1 MPELTQAPENG
12 NPQAAADLAV
22 IRRLMEGARE
32 STSYNGSYLILW
44 GCLIA
49 AAETVTYLEGVGVV
63 AVSLNLVWAVA
74 VGIGF
79 ALSVLL
85 GHRAWLRSPV
95 NSLVDRMLAAIWAG
109 CAIGL
114 SLVGFLGS
122 GGSVARLTSPGL
134 SAVFFGSAF
143 FASSFLPGR
152 TAFLLLAAVWWI
164 IGGSLLVWPFSGS
177 GLVVAAALILFL
189 ALPGLLI
196 RIRGAAPTESR
207 VIE

>member
-1 MPELTQAPENG
+1 
-12 NPQAAADLAV
+12 
-22 IRRLMEGARE
+22 MEGARE

-49 AAETVTYLEGVGVV
+49 AAETITYLEGVGVV

-74 VGIGF
+74 VGTGF
-79 ALSVLL
+79 ALSAVL

-164 IGGSLLVWPFSGS
+164 IGGSLLVWPFVGS